1 MPFPGLT
8 FIEVERQMPLMKLPV
23 RSAVVQ
29 LKRARVLLSPASTL
43 TAEQLQSAGE
53 VTDLVAPCLLHTGGM
68 KLAAAIHPQARL
80 WGPEGSREKH
90 PELTW
95 HGVLGVDAWP
105 HEEELAH
112 LPLAGLPT
120 LRESLFFHRQS
131 GALLVADLVFN
142 VRNAR
147 GPGAWTILTL
157 FGTRERMAV
166 SRLFVRSIKDRAAFQ
181 RSLAPLSSIDFKHLV
196 PGHGDIVS
204 TDAKEQLFA
213 RLQERGF
220 SVHR

>member
-23 RSAVVQ
+23 RSSVVQ

-53 VTDLVAPCLLHTGGM
+53 ITDIVAPSLLHSGGM
-68 KLAAAIHPQARL
+68 KQASAIHPKARL
-80 WGPEGSREKH
+80 WGPEGIREKH

-105 HEEELAH
+105 YEAELAH
-112 LPLAGLPT
+112 LPLAGLPE
-120 LRESLFFHRQS
+120 LRESLFLHHQS
-131 GALLVADLVFN
+131 GALMVTDLVFN
-142 VRNAR
+142 IRNAR
-147 GPGAWTILTL
+147 GLGAWLILSL
-157 FGTRERMAV
+157 FGTRGRMAV

-181 RSLAPLSSIDFKHLV
+181 RSLAPLSSLEFKHLV
-196 PGHGDIVS
+196 PGHGDILS

-220 SVHR
+220 SVPH